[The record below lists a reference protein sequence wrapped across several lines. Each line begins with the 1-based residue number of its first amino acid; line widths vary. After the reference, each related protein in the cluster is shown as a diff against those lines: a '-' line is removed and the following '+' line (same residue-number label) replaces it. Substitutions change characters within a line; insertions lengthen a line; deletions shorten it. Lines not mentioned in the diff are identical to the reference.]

1 MSKTRRPLP
10 RLVYADE
17 QGQIYDHPFLRML
30 CRKGREILPPRPDE
44 CIPLPS
50 GSDLFLL
57 PSRRAL
63 GWDQETGNI
72 VQTEGLAVAAFVCP
86 GYTLSGLAAYE
97 VFDAQCPLPLFAY
110 GAVGFVNGR
119 FYLCARQVDEDPR
132 QDFSRISPKAIQR
145 GARQLLHTYPDNRLV
160 RHLANCA
167 LSYGCPAAKNLAL
180 GRYEAPLPTARS
192 CNAACIGC
200 ISRQDPESGFPATQN
215 RITFRP
221 RVQEITDIMHHH
233 AGQEKRPIFSF
244 GQGCEG
250 EPLTESG
257 LIREAV
263 SSFRSQGGPGTVNIN
278 TNASL
283 PEGIPGLA
291 RSGLDSIRVTMNSAR
306 KDLYLAYHRPKSYA
320 FEDVLTCTETAKRHG
335 VFVSLNFLFF
345 PGISDS
351 EMEYQAL
358 ADLIAQTGID
368 FIQWRNLNLDPELY
382 LKILPHAD
390 SPAMG
395 LKNLLRRLHKD
406 FPGLRF
412 GYFNPYLP
420 PGLNGH

>member
-44 CIPLPS
+44 CIPLPP

-57 PSRRAL
+57 PNRQAVGL
-63 GWDQETGNI
+63 DPDTGSV
-72 VQTEGLAVAAFVCP
+72 VQTDGLAVAAFVCP
-86 GYTLSGLAAYE
+86 GYTLSGLTAYCSSE
-97 VFDAQCPLPLFAY
+97 SACPLPLFAY
-110 GAVGFVNGR
+110 GAVGYAHGQ
-119 FYLCARQVDEDPR
+119 FYLCAQQVDEDQR
-132 QDFSRISPKAIQR
+132 QVFSHISPKRIQR
-145 GARQLLHTYPDNRLV
+145 GAQNLLQAYASNRLV

-180 GRYEAPLPTARS
+180 GRFEAPLPTARS

-200 ISRQDPESGFPATQN
+200 ISRQDPDSGFPATQN
-215 RITFRP
+215 RITFQP
-221 RVQEITDIMHHH
+221 RVKEITDIMHHH
-233 AGQEKRPIFSF
+233 AGRENRPIFSF

-250 EPLTESG
+250 EPLTESE
-257 LIREAV
+257 LIREAI
-263 SSFRSQGGPGTVNIN
+263 STFRRQDGPGTININ

-283 PEGIPGLA
+283 PESIPGLA
-291 RSGLDSIRVTMNSAR
+291 RAGLDSIRVTMNSAR
-306 KDLYLAYHRPKSYA
+306 KDIYLAYHRPTSYA
-320 FEDVLTCTETAKRHG
+320 FEDVLTCMETARTHRI
-335 VFVSLNFLFF
+335 FVSLNFLFF

-351 EMEYQAL
+351 ETEYQAL
-358 ADLIAQTGID
+358 AELIAQTGID

-382 LKILPHAD
+382 LQLLPHAE

-395 LKNLLRRLHKD
+395 IKNLLRRLHKD
-406 FPGLRF
+406 FPGLRS
-412 GYFNPYLP
+412 GYFNPFLP
-420 PGLNGH
+420 ADGRGH

>member
-10 RLVYADE
+10 NLVYADD

-44 CIPLPS
+44 CIPLPP

-57 PSRRAL
+57 PNRQAV
-63 GWDQETGNI
+63 GWDPDIGSV
-72 VQTEGLAVAAFVCP
+72 VQADGLAVAAFVCP
-86 GYTLSGLAAYE
+86 GYTLSGLTAYLSSE
-97 VFDAQCPLPLFAY
+97 PACPLPLFAY
-110 GAVGFVNGR
+110 GAVGYAHGQ
-119 FYLCARQVDEDPR
+119 FYLCARKVDEDQR
-132 QDFSRISPKAIQR
+132 QDFTHISPQRIQR
-145 GARQLLHTYPDNRLV
+145 GAQRLLQTYAHNRLV

-180 GRYEAPLPTARS
+180 GRYEAPLPTARA

-200 ISRQDPESGFPATQN
+200 ISRQDPDSGFPATQN

-221 RVQEITDIMHHH
+221 RVQEITEIMHHH

-250 EPLTESG
+250 DPLTESE
-257 LIREAV
+257 LIRRAI
-263 SSFRSQGGPGTVNIN
+263 STFRSQDGPGTVNIN

-283 PEGIPGLA
+283 PQSIPGLA
-291 RSGLDSIRVTMNSAR
+291 RAGLDSIRVSLNSAR
-306 KDLYLAYHRPKSYA
+306 KDMYLAYHRPQSYA
-320 FEDVLTCTETAKRHG
+320 FEDVLTCMETAKKHNI
-335 VFVSLNFLFF
+335 FVSLNFLFF

-382 LKILPHAD
+382 LQIVPHAD

-395 LKNLLRRLHKD
+395 LKNLLQRLQKD
-406 FPGLRF
+406 FPGLSY
-412 GYFNPYLP
+412 GYFNPFLP
-420 PGLNGH
+420 KKL